1 MSTEAEIDQVLRQM
15 QQGMRKMTP
24 LVAEQQPE
32 RDRVKFPKP
41 AMVVRERW
49 SRSSYQEQMEKRMIE
64 IALERGISMEE
75 IEEIQ
80 AMTNRDRPVMTPE
93 EEKKKRLEMLEE
105 CRRMMD
111 RWDEEDESKRQHE
124 ETLVAGDLNE
134 IVKLRGDSLKNIVPI
149 VAQNPLLT
157 EPEEKNTTLLLGPDA
172 ATSEV
177 KSEEETNYHLVYLRD
192 IPHGRQA
199 GEERGKTRKKKKRWK
214 KPFREI
220 HHHLE
225 KSLSWDEIIDG
236 FGAVQKND
244 TQLQENVKH
253 GIINKEICTYQVL
266 GEMFLRGKKEKMKI
280 KKSMIWVCDSKKWVK
295 MKRIEQELVFG
306 ELMHVRKEVLTKPA
320 RLKKCKIKPLCNQLN
335 KMIKLRLSGNQTLL
349 FGITKLA
356 PDVLFRGSHISMFFI
371 RKKDM
376 SVHQRRSLMGL
387 RKAGKGQPIYPH
399 HMLNRNWPLR
409 FKKMKKGRMG
419 GVKRQLAA
427 GKKRKFKH
435 KHHNRN
441 KKIRDIFSGNH
452 YSFSGNSKLGQ
463 TLSRKIYGD
472 KISQWRS
479 NRRHQLYGIVRSC
492 GKLLFVDR
500 KKRPKSEYKLLSCEM
515 RGSLL
520 RCFWTK
526 SSVKWKVVKLGLML
540 AKSLRRQ
547 LAVWKRQCFGDNY
560 IRCGKELQLRGLMR
574 LLTAKVNNRARYTVN
589 CGNLFSL
596 GVTELKK
603 LLMEWKKRKKRPQTS
618 PRTRCINALTL
629 EIHKLNSRVLHTIC
643 VISEVRKSNKKKMSK
658 SSKANLGIWLNCT
671 EKWGYKRELKIWM
684 KVSSAIQKGDGISF
698 KVRELL
704 NKVTET
710 ITSSGCGM
718 RGSMTLNMN
727 TEDTIKKA
735 SWDEFR
741 TEPFEKSKFRTF
753 TCDWLHSPRPPELLL
768 CLSPQTAIQDC
779 RGAAL
784 WITQEQTMDKLGV
797 ARKRSMFKNLCCYFL
812 QSENYIMEMTSRPTD
827 AQHSGVDAKLETW
840 SKEANWKE
848 QVMKKCLEDWKI
860 VLCFNLEDK
869 VEFKGGSNDTS
880 DGFGG

>member
-1 MSTEAEIDQVLRQM
+1 MSTKAEIDQVLRQM
-15 QQGMRKMTP
+15 QQDMRKMTS

-105 CRRMMD
+105 CRRMID

-134 IVKLRGDSLKNIVPI
+134 IVKLSGDSLKNIVPI

-157 EPEEKNTTLLLGPDA
+157 EPEEKNTTLKN
-172 ATSEV
+172 E
-177 KSEEETNYHLVYLRD
+177 KEEE
-192 IPHGRQA
+192 
-199 GEERGKTRKKKKRWK
+199 RWK
-214 KPFREI
+214 KLFREI

-244 TQLQENVKH
+244 TQPQENVKH

-295 MKRIEQELVFG
+295 MKRIEQDLVFG

-419 GVKRQLAA
+419 VEFDEESTEYIQGLMNAGLTMSDKGVKRQLAA

-500 KKRPKSEYKLLSCEM
+500 KKRPKSEYKLL
-515 RGSLL
+515 
-520 RCFWTK
+520 CFWTK

-547 LAVWKRQCFGDNY
+547 LAVWKRRCFGDNY

-643 VISEVRKSNKKKMSK
+643 VISEVRKSNKKKRSK

-671 EKWGYKRELKIWM
+671 EKWGYKH
-684 KVSSAIQKGDGISF
+684 GISF

-718 RGSMTLNMN
+718 RASMTLNMN

-848 QVMKKCLEDWKI
+848 QIMKKCLEDWKV